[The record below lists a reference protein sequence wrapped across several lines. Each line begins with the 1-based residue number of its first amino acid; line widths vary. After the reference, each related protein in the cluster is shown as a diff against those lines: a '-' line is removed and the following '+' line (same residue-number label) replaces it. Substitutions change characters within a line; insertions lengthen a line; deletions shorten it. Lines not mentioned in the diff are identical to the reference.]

1 MDWECSL
8 CLLIDSCPGDERV
21 ELPVLASPAE
31 DKQEVLTGSWA
42 GGSKQPS
49 KKHFS

>member
-1 MDWECSL
+1 MDRERSL
-8 CLLIDSCPGDERV
+8 CLLIDSCAGDERV
-21 ELPVLASPAE
+21 GLPVLASPAE